1 MTTST
6 EKAKQVMGSVE
17 RFLAQLPGIREY
29 KEREIRREVD
39 RRIRQELMEA
49 LEKARTTL
57 SDLQRDVLD
66 AGGLRWMDDIE
77 RIQSRLILL
86 TDKVRSAAY
95 GYRPLFDLERVRE
108 ADLER
113 LIAFDKDILRRV
125 PELDRHLEAARAAAT
140 QSSEA
145 LGKAL
150 QELHAAVTALLDAYS
165 RRERV
170 VHGQEEEAPSP

>member
-1 MTTST
+1 MSPST
-6 EKAKQVMGSVE
+6 EKAKQAMGSVE
-17 RFLAQLPGIREY
+17 RFLAQLPGIKEY

-39 RRIRQELMEA
+39 KRVRQEVMDA
-49 LEKARTTL
+49 LERARAAL

-86 TDKVRSAAY
+86 ADKVRSAAY

-113 LIAFDKDILRRV
+113 LIAFDRDILSRI
-125 PELDRHLEAARAAAT
+125 PDLESRIDAARAAAT
-140 QSSEA
+140 QSAEA

-150 QELHAAVTALLDAYS
+150 QDLYEAVSRLLDAYS
-165 RRERV
+165 KRERV
-170 VHGQEEEAPSP
+170 AHGEDVDTQE